1 MLDSL
6 FKKMFILSTTTM
18 ILTLFI
24 VVSFFKINE
33 QQKVTKVELD
43 QIIDLQLCVD
53 LLRSQLWVF
62 KQFGDG
68 SSLNQVEVAQAELS
82 TKLTAYKGSN
92 IQLDNLQRMNHSLHT
107 LLIREKQLYFVGAQS
122 NADDAASILNARN
135 LLHSRYNMIVQ
146 NMTEELAYVHRLVV
160 KKC

>member
-33 QQKVTKVELD
+33 QQKATKVELD
-43 QIIDLQLCVD
+43 QIIELQLCVD

-68 SSLNQVEVAQAELS
+68 TSLNQVEVAQA
-82 TKLTAYKGSN
+82 
-92 IQLDNLQRMNHSLHT
+92 
-107 LLIREKQLYFVGAQS
+107 
-122 NADDAASILNARN
+122 
-135 LLHSRYNMIVQ
+135 
-146 NMTEELAYVHRLVV
+146 
-160 KKC
+160 